1 MTAVLMPQELRR
13 QIMEEARAAHPAEC
27 CGLLEGAREGQRFR
41 VVAIHPARNL
51 SSDPHRFEIDP
62 RDRIAAQKRA
72 REQAAAVIGCY
83 HSHPDGQAMPSIA
96 DRAGAGEDDFLW
108 LIAGGEALNAFVYS
122 RGVFTGADWVTSS
135 V

>member
-1 MTAVLMPQELRR
+1 MTSVLMPEALRR
-13 QIMEEARAAHPAEC
+13 QILEEARLAHPTEC
-27 CGLLEGAREGQRFR
+27 CGLLEGSREGARFGII
-41 VVAIHPARNL
+41 AIHPARNL

-72 REQAAAVIGCY
+72 RENGTAVIGCY

-108 LIAGGEALNAFVYS
+108 LIAGCAALNAFVYS

-135 V
+135 A